1 MVGWI
6 SPDLDQRE
14 YHSIIVDRLVIY
26 PPIKANAKVDHK
38 TVTEVLNYLDRRLR
52 EEIGKHAKVVDQPGP
67 GVARLRAAITTIDAD
82 TQPLRWYNYTP
93 ITMAVAGIGEA
104 TGVRDEQVQ
113 IIAESELLDA
123 ETSELLAA
131 GSRFGAG
138 ENVNP
143 GEAITIGDLKEV
155 LDQWAVSSGLW
166 VDKYLK

>member
-1 MVGWI
+1 
-6 SPDLDQRE
+6 
-14 YHSIIVDRLVIY
+14 
-26 PPIKANAKVDHK
+26 
-38 TVTEVLNYLDRRLR
+38 
-52 EEIGKHAKVVDQPGP
+52 
-67 GVARLRAAITTIDAD
+67 
-82 TQPLRWYNYTP
+82 
-93 ITMAVAGIGEA
+93 
-104 TGVRDEQVQ
+104 VRDEQVQ